1 MSCDKF
7 QVQLRECK
15 SLQTDPRDHEQVNQ
29 RGVKNPSGL
38 SESFFFIVTHHV
50 FTLSAFP
57 SVSAAQHD
65 LLCEDLRPSLLSGG
79 LQFSVHADLDG
90 RHRHGDRWAQPLL
103 TSSQTQTVEK
113 LLGWS
118 YCTDGA
124 VFPPCVRAPVRLSST
139 SGTDSVP
146 GLRDLWMNIRRWG
159 AVVQAAGWM
168 CSSAVEE
175 SVTERLTLEWW
186 RRFTADPSANH
197 QQLIT
202 PACTL
207 AVCYWEVSLFEPDL
221 PLLATVQHYR
231 TAVHYSTYQQG
242 VDTIIGT
249 LVENNAV

>member
-15 SLQTDPRDHEQVNQ
+15 SLQSDPRAHEQVNQ

-103 TSSQTQTVEK
+103 TSSQTQTVKK

-118 YCTDGA
+118 YCMDGA

-159 AVVQAAGWM
+159 AVAQAAGWM

-175 SVTERLTLEWW
+175 NLLLRDWHWSGDGGSPLTHLQTTNSWSHQPARWLSVTGRFHSLSLTSPCWPQCSITGPQYT
-186 RRFTADPSANH
+186 TAHTNRGWT
-197 QQLIT
+197 Q
-202 PACTL
+202 
-207 AVCYWEVSLFEPDL
+207 
-221 PLLATVQHYR
+221 
-231 TAVHYSTYQQG
+231 
-242 VDTIIGT
+242 
-249 LVENNAV
+249 